1 VLLRFH
7 ERADSLLVS
16 GLLVT
21 GNELAGKPAI
31 VDAPVGSGHVLLF
44 SIRPFWR
51 WQTQG
56 SFALALNAM
65 ANWNHLDPETPKK
78 GGAVAAS
85 GQ

>member
-1 VLLRFH
+1 MDRARGRVLLRFH

-51 WQTQG
+51 WQTQV
-56 SFALALNAM
+56 SFALALNA
-65 ANWNHLDPETPKK
+65 T
-78 GGAVAAS
+78 S
-85 GQ
+85 GLPSEKYAGNP